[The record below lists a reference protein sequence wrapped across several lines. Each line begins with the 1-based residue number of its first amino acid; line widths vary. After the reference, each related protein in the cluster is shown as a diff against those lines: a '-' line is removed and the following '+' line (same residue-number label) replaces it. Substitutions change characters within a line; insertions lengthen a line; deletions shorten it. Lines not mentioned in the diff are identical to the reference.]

1 MATNQQR
8 REAAKRK
15 LERQQERQSNR
26 DQRRKV
32 VAAVTIVGVILAVVG
47 GTLFLTLSGGGGS
60 SAPPSNDVSGMP
72 TEPPTSTASAP
83 VTPASIPTQL
93 AAPLVRPKP
102 FPATVSCSYQP
113 DDDAAKPVNPPPG
126 TSIPAR
132 GVTPITLTTS
142 IGQIVLQLDRA
153 LAPCTVNSF
162 VSLAQQGYFNNT
174 SCHRLTTSRGLQ
186 VLQCGD
192 PTGTGSGGPGYKFAD
207 ETFPELKYGRGQIAM
222 ANAGPDTNGSQFF
235 MIYGDGSALS
245 PDYTVFGTISPI
257 SLPLLDSVA
266 KAGHDGS
273 MDPSPGGG
281 KPKMAVTI
289 TATKVG

>member
-1 MATNQQR
+1 MSTNQQR

-15 LERQQERQSNR
+15 LERQQERRGKS
-26 DQRRKV
+26 DQRRKQ
-32 VAAVTIVGVILAVVG
+32 VAAITAAAVVIAVVTGTVIAAMG
-47 GTLFLTLSGGGGS
+47 GAPSKPSDDSAALPSEAPMTTSSG
-60 SAPPSNDVSGMP
+60 
-72 TEPPTSTASAP
+72 P
-83 VTPASIPTQL
+83 VTPVNIPTQI
-93 AAPLVRPKP
+93 AAPPVRPKP
-102 FPATVSCSYQP
+102 FPATVACSYLP
-113 DDDAAKPVNPPPG
+113 DDAAAKPVNPPQG
-126 TSIPAR
+126 TAIPAR
-132 GVTPITLTTS
+132 GTTPVALTTS
-142 IGQIVLQLDRA
+142 VGQIVLNLDRA

-207 ETFPELKYGRGQIAM
+207 ETFPELKYGRGLIAM
-222 ANAGPDTNGSQFF
+222 ANAGPNTNGSQFF
-235 MIYGDGSALS
+235 MIYGDGSALD
-245 PDYTVFGTISPI
+245 PNYTVFGTISPI

-281 KPKMAVTI
+281 KPNMAVTI
-289 TATKVG
+289 TAAKVG